1 MDKLAAKSSSS
12 SSNAKAGAVAGVGKD
27 AANSVVGLLSSET
40 VRMDIEDTQLRVG
53 IKMIRNGV

>member
-1 MDKLAAKSSSS
+1 MDKLAAKSSSG
-12 SSNAKAGAVAGVGKD
+12 SSNAKAGAGQGAGKD